1 MLVSSPEQSGRP
13 NNAFEP
19 TPLCGDKIAP
29 ILKAPISSR
38 AFPIY

>member
-1 MLVSSPEQSGRP
+1 VKLETPERP

-19 TPLCGDKIAP
+19 TPLSGDKIEP
-29 ILKAPISSR
+29 ILRAGLSPT